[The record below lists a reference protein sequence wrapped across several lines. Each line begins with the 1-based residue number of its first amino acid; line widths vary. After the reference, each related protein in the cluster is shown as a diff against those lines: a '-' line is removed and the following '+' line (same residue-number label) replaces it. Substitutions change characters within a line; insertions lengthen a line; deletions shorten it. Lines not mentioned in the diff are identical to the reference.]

1 MGYDRESVTKKHMFD
16 AGVNSPAVSTARYAW
31 QSIHFPSNFVDCTI
45 TFQFLNET
53 DGSWVDAIDFEGVAI
68 GGVSVVAGQALP
80 VNQYLNHAKVW
91 RFVCSAAQPAGLEF
105 STVNK
110 T

>member
-1 MGYDRESVTKKHMFD
+1 MGYDRESVTKNHVFA

-31 QSIHFPSNFVDCTI
+31 QSIHFPSTFVNSTI
-45 TFQFLNET
+45 TFQFQNET
-53 DGSWVDAIDFEGVAI
+53 DGSWVNAIDFEGAAI
-68 GGVSVVAGQALP
+68 AGIAIVAGQVLP
-80 VNQYLNHAKVW
+80 VNQYVNHAKVW